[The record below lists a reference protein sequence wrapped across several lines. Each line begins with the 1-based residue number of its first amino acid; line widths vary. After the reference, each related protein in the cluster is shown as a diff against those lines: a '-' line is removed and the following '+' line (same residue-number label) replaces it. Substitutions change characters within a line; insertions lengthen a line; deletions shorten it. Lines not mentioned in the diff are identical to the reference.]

1 MWQCILTL
9 INAGCALLSRDGQ
22 GLNYA
27 GNPPISTSTTK
38 LFPHDHTAPSPHQ
51 SPSTVEPNLGLEPN
65 PQTLTS
71 GQSLIVDRWFN
82 VNNSS
87 KQLIVLFKTLPQPT
101 NLHLLAS
108 RGPNCPNYFPC
119 TNYERFGPYI
129 IGANFWYKL
138 SAQIWFSSSGKP
150 FCAKSIYQ
158 SLLIF
163 LIFLLAQLT
172 HYYYPAVCA
181 INMGVIAV

>member
-82 VNNSS
+82 VNNTS
-87 KQLIVLFKTLPQPT
+87 KQLIFKTQPT

-129 IGANFWYKL
+129 IGAGWRTFDTNYPPKYDFHPLESHFAPNL
-138 SAQIWFSSSGKP
+138 SFDPSSS
-150 FCAKSIYQ
+150 FSY
-158 SLLIF
+158 F
-163 LIFLLAQLT
+163 F
-172 HYYYPAVCA
+172 
-181 INMGVIAV
+181 